1 MQAKILIHLG
11 DRYWDLVKKI
21 LKSSKLARKYDAVTE
36 GNNYKTQL
44 L

>member
-21 LKSSKLARKYDAVTE
+21 LKSSKLTRKYDAAME
-36 GNNYKTQL
+36 GHNYRIQL